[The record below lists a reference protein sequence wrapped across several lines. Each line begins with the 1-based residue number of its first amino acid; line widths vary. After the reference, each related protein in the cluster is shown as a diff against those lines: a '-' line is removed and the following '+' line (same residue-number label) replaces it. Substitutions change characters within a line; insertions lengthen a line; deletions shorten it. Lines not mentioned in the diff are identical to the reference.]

1 MLTPFV
7 SSNHIF
13 LSTEQLAL
21 LAMPVEGRMDRKG
34 AWDNVLVYRIISGKC
49 DLSIGL
55 VSIQLLGLVDC

>member
-34 AWDNVLVYRIISGKC
+34 AWDNVYRIISGKC